1 MAKSKFDL
9 DKDYSTYE
17 KIQVEYKR
25 GFFKK
30 NEKKIFTGFEFE
42 NFKEGIK
49 YNLYDKG
56 LVNIKVA

>member
-1 MAKSKFDL
+1 MARSKFDF
-9 DKDYSTYE
+9 DKDYSTHE
-17 KIQVEYKR
+17 KIEVEYKR
-25 GFFKK
+25 GFFKR

-49 YNLYDKG
+49 SNLHDKG